1 MGAATS
7 ASVIPDFS
15 ANALQSS
22 RMGLANPDTSIC
34 KSPVAGFRV
43 LPSSFRKGTWTMNV
57 YVQAKNG
64 KETKVTITG
73 LRVDKP

>member
-7 ASVIPDFS
+7 ASLNPDFS

-22 RMGLANPDTSIC
+22 RLGLANPDTSVC
-34 KSPVAGFRV
+34 KNPNAGFRV

-57 YVQAKNG
+57 YVLGKNG
-64 KETKVTITG
+64 KETKVTINN
-73 LRVDKP
+73 LRVDRP